1 MLSKQEDI
9 EIETPILPF
18 KPFIETDADNN
29 NNIKEA
35 MKKGS
40 EFGSTASEGSTPSTQ
55 RSIPPPTVQPATYI
69 VTTTATENPSP
80 TRRFH
85 SIRR

>member
-1 MLSKQEDI
+1 MLGKQEDI

-40 EFGSTASEGSTPSTQ
+40 EFGSTASSEGSTPSTQ
-55 RSIPPPTVQPATYI
+55 RSIPPPTVQPTYI

>member
-18 KPFIETDADNN
+18 KPFIEIDADNN
-29 NNIKEA
+29 NNIKNTNVA
-35 MKKGS
+35 S
-40 EFGSTASEGSTPSTQ
+40 EFSSTASEGSTPSTQ
-55 RSIPPPTVQPATYI
+55 RSIPPPTVQPTYI

>member
-9 EIETPILPF
+9 EIETPLLPF
-18 KPFIETDADNN
+18 KPFIEIDADNN

-35 MKKGS
+35 MKEGS

-55 RSIPPPTVQPATYI
+55 RSIPPPTVQPTYI